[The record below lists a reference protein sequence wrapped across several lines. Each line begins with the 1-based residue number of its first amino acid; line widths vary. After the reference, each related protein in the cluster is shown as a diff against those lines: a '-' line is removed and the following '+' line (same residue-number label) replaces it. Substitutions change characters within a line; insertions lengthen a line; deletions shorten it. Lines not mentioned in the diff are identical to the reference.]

1 MNDWHAIQ
9 KRCFDLFLAI
19 TAICLVFWII
29 ALAWFV
35 ASLNTKGNGL
45 FVQDRI
51 GLYGK
56 RFRIF
61 KIRTMYHADGLQNS
75 VTTKNEPRITKSG
88 RFFRRFKIDELPQ
101 LFNIIIGD
109 MSFVGPRPDVPG
121 FADELSGEDR
131 IILSIRPGITSP
143 ASLKY
148 HDEEDILAQQEDPIK
163 YNRSVIWPDK
173 VRMNVLY
180 IKQWSMLGDIRL
192 IVRTIFRDPNA
203 KK

>member
-1 MNDWHAIQ
+1 
-9 KRCFDLFLAI
+9 
-19 TAICLVFWII
+19 
-29 ALAWFV
+29 
-35 ASLNTKGNGL
+35 
-45 FVQDRI
+45 
-51 GLYGK
+51 
-56 RFRIF
+56 
-61 KIRTMYHADGLQNS
+61 MYHADGLQNS